1 MERATLSF
9 LIRDHDRVKFE
20 ERKALLQSLAESMNE
35 ELGRLFVK
43 VEITDSY
50 FNMKERSNRCFM
62 WWNGLL
68 RPPEMPA

>member
-1 MERATLSF
+1 M
-9 LIRDHDRVKFE
+9 KFE

-50 FNMKERSNRCFM
+50 FNMKEKIEPVFHVVERAF
-62 WWNGLL
+62 
-68 RPPEMPA
+68 